1 MLPLNDLETGG
12 LNAPRVQVDLF
23 DPSFKIDTGAAI
35 YESELPRGTK
45 LECLAVLGQPG
56 PLVVSFHGA
65 LLRKKYQLPRFER
78 LNSLTHL
85 GVNALFFSDPAL
97 YLSRRLEL
105 AWYTGWAGLEL
116 HEIIAEWINKVRQGI
131 GAPTTL
137 LTGSSGGGFA
147 ALQTAPFVPDSIAV
161 VFNPQTQLDKYLV
174 GGRVDGTKAQRD
186 YLRFLYPELLEPNS
200 EVPEN
205 WGHLV
210 GPKASVLERYK
221 VGPKQK
227 VYYWSNPDDFH
238 HESHFQPLLKFSE
251 EHPNAIDLHSKIYK
265 SRPGHR
271 PPPPAIFTEAIQM
284 ALADS

>member
-1 MLPLNDLETGG
+1 MMALNDLEAGG
-12 LNAPRVQVDLF
+12 LNAPRIKVDLI
-23 DPSFKIDTGAAI
+23 DPVFQIGTGAAI
-35 YESELPRGTK
+35 YESELPRDTK
-45 LECLAVLGQPG
+45 LECLAVLGEPG

-161 VFNPQTQLDKYLV
+161 VFQHPEHDEKKQI
-174 GGRVDGTKAQRD
+174 GRIWVWKKD
-186 YLRFLYPELLEPNS
+186 
-200 EVPEN
+200 
-205 WGHLV
+205 
-210 GPKASVLERYK
+210 
-221 VGPKQK
+221 
-227 VYYWSNPDDFH
+227 
-238 HESHFQPLLKFSE
+238 PL
-251 EHPNAIDLHSKIYK
+251 HN
-265 SRPGHR
+265 RPY
-271 PPPPAIFTEAIQM
+271 F
-284 ALADS
+284 